1 MGIRLDRA
9 GEDHPAAADQQ
20 AANQTARLD
29 VVKLRV
35 ADEIHAQRDEILRD
49 GADEFSAEHILH
61 LRANP
66 HRGRVHVPQF
76 GDEMAVGED
85 IRLRQAL
92 ADVGQNAQPAPVAR
106 HGEDD
111 GAAVRQRF
119 GNRGDQRVHLRVA
132 RGRTG
137 LHAVIAIQHGE
148 VRADALDR
156 VAGVDA
162 RAVVIIAGE
171 EQRAPVFRHAIPDA
185 AGTVAAAPPGQRQP
199 AGNLRLGIGD
209 AQPLQHERVVDA
221 QRKLTRGF
229 RRQHHAPG
237 EAVGE
242 QIRQRAGLVFVRVG
256 EEQIARRANLFGQQ
270 MRQFVPAIAALIAA
284 IHDERRGFAL
294 HKITVALLGARLARQ
309 I

>member
-20 AANQTARLD
+20 AANQSARLD

-49 GADEFSAEHILH
+49 GADELSAEHILH

-92 ADVGQNAQPAPVAR
+92 ADVGQNTQPAPVAR

-132 RGRTG
+132 RG
-137 LHAVIAIQHGE
+137 
-148 VRADALDR
+148 
-156 VAGVDA
+156 
-162 RAVVIIAGE
+162 
-171 EQRAPVFRHAIPDA
+171 
-185 AGTVAAAPPGQRQP
+185 
-199 AGNLRLGIGD
+199 
-209 AQPLQHERVVDA
+209 
-221 QRKLTRGF
+221 
-229 RRQHHAPG
+229 
-237 EAVGE
+237 
-242 QIRQRAGLVFVRVG
+242 
-256 EEQIARRANLFGQQ
+256 
-270 MRQFVPAIAALIAA
+270 
-284 IHDERRGFAL
+284 
-294 HKITVALLGARLARQ
+294 
-309 I
+309 